1 MSDLPVY
8 HVPGPPGEAGFVHGR
23 ALEDLLTRP
32 FVEAY
37 VARLAETNRCD
48 PQDLRAQSRR
58 WLAGLPAHFQEEIEG
73 MGDGCGLGTDPVAAF
88 LYADIARPTGAESPG
103 ARARRFN
110 PAADPE
116 PPPGE
121 HDLPADDD
129 AEAERESAGGP
140 MCSGVAARLD
150 DGAAWIARNCDWL
163 IATLTRG
170 TAAVAHAAPNRIPIM
185 AVGIRG
191 DIDVDTGIN
200 AERLWLH
207 LHTLPAL
214 DDPPRDRTCI
224 SWLFWAR
231 EALET
236 CATIDEVERFIER
249 TARDRGVLAIV
260 GDGKTNGAAVFECSK
275 GGHVR
280 RDADLERPVFATN
293 HTIVKEIDAEREAK
307 SRAGSTVGR
316 FCAIRARLRDGAPR
330 RGPDDLIDLLAD
342 PGVEMRTPVNLRTI
356 YSAVAQPAGESVWFA
371 SGGADGRPAASGGRW
386 ARVKPPW
393 RSRGGAVRR

>member
-1 MSDLPVY
+1 
-8 HVPGPPGEAGFVHGR
+8 
-23 ALEDLLTRP
+23 LLTQ
-32 FVEAY
+32 
-37 VARLAETNRCD
+37 T
-48 PQDLRAQSRR
+48 RR
-58 WLAGLPAHFQEEIEG
+58 WLAGLPEHFQEEIEG
-73 MGDGCGLGTDPVAAF
+73 MGDGCGLGTEPVAAF
-88 LYADIARPTGAESPG
+88 LYADISRPSGAESAE

-116 PPPGE
+116 PAPGE
-121 HDLPADDD
+121 HDLPGEDA

-140 MCSGVAARLD
+140 MCSGIAARLD
-150 DGAAWIARNCDWL
+150 DGSAWIARNCDWL

-170 TAAVAHAAPNRIPIM
+170 TAAVAHAVPNRIPVM

-214 DDPPRDRTCI
+214 DDPPLDRTCI

-236 CATIDEVERFIER
+236 CATIDELERFIER
-249 TARDRGVLAIV
+249 TARDRGVLAIA
-260 GDGKTNGAAVFECSK
+260 GDGKTNEAAVFECSK

-280 RDADLERPVFATN
+280 RDADLTRPIFATN
-293 HTIVKEIDAEREAK
+293 HTLAKEIDAEREAK

-316 FCAIRARLRDGAPR
+316 WCALRARLRDGAPR
-330 RGPDDLIDLLAD
+330 RGPNDLIGLLAD

-356 YSAVAQPAGESVWFA
+356 YSAVARPAEETIWFA
-371 SGGADGRPAASGGRW
+371 SGGADGRPAASTGRW

-393 RSRGGAVRR
+393 ASHGGVGRA